1 MQAKKHRR
9 CVRCGRFGAVVG
21 FGLSVE
27 WLCLRCFERAL
38 DSAFAPARHLQRL
51 LGGQP
56 KGGADA

>member
-1 MQAKKHRR
+1 MQAN
-9 CVRCGRFGAVVG
+9 RFGAVVG